1 MPWTPKIGFGNDLKC
16 SFVSLYISEFIAI
29 TYLPR
34 SFALPA
40 FSRTEHENKMFAN
53 VHRTTLTFTKK
64 KTWDHKLF
72 EKFQIRQVLVL
83 EILIEMGGGWA
94 MYNKLPCNMSAK
106 LHPDRIFEVQNR
118 YTICKC
124 KIYWK
129 KSPSKMFSSVATI
142 SCNGGLVDDL
152 GLRSKSPRKQS
163 QQWGAVHIH
172 LSAHR
177 QHTRTRRQVDPRLL

>member
-1 MPWTPKIGFGNDLKC
+1 
-16 SFVSLYISEFIAI
+16 
-29 TYLPR
+29 
-34 SFALPA
+34 
-40 FSRTEHENKMFAN
+40 
-53 VHRTTLTFTKK
+53 
-64 KTWDHKLF
+64 
-72 EKFQIRQVLVL
+72 
-83 EILIEMGGGWA
+83 
-94 MYNKLPCNMSAK
+94 MYNELPYKLSAM
-106 LHPDRIFEVQNR
+106 LHHDRIFEVQKR
-118 YTICKC
+118 YTICKY
-124 KIYWK
+124 KIDWK

>member
-1 MPWTPKIGFGNDLKC
+1 
-16 SFVSLYISEFIAI
+16 
-29 TYLPR
+29 
-34 SFALPA
+34 
-40 FSRTEHENKMFAN
+40 
-53 VHRTTLTFTKK
+53 
-64 KTWDHKLF
+64 
-72 EKFQIRQVLVL
+72 
-83 EILIEMGGGWA
+83 

-106 LHPDRIFEVQNR
+106 LHPGCIFEVQN
-118 YTICKC
+118 TCKS
-124 KIYWK
+124 KIDWK

>member
-1 MPWTPKIGFGNDLKC
+1 
-16 SFVSLYISEFIAI
+16 
-29 TYLPR
+29 
-34 SFALPA
+34 
-40 FSRTEHENKMFAN
+40 
-53 VHRTTLTFTKK
+53 
-64 KTWDHKLF
+64 
-72 EKFQIRQVLVL
+72 
-83 EILIEMGGGWA
+83 
-94 MYNKLPCNMSAK
+94 MYNKLPSNMSAK

-163 QQWGAVHIH
+163 QRWGAVHIH